1 MNTLFNTF
9 LAIHVLGGTV
19 GLVSGTL
26 NMTARKGGPRHKR
39 VGRVFAVSML
49 ATGLSALV
57 LSVMHPSPFLFIV
70 GVFTIYMVGTGWRY
84 LRRMR
89 APQAGTAWI
98 DRGLTLA
105 MAATAVVFVV
115 MGVTRLAH
123 MNLFGLVFVA
133 FGTIALMFVRRD
145 LRYQRHGVGRA
156 GEWISAHLQRMM
168 GAYIAALT
176 AFLVVNAHHLPGQL
190 PAVVYWLLPTA
201 IITPLIVRWAA
212 RHETRKA

>member
-26 NMTARKGGPRHKR
+26 NMAARKGGPRHKR

-49 ATGLSALV
+49 AAGLSALV

-70 GVFTIYMVGTGWRY
+70 GVFTIYMVGTGWRF

-98 DRGLTLA
+98 DRALTLA

-123 MNLFGLVFVA
+123 MNLFGLVFVV

-145 LRYQRHGVGRA
+145 LQYQRNGVGRP

-176 AFLVVNAHHLPGQL
+176 AFLVVNAAHFPAAVPG
-190 PAVVYWLLPTA
+190 VVYWLLPTA

-212 RHETRKA
+212 RYEARKA